1 MTCYLLDQVVKYF
14 WGSEEMMG
22 NWKWIPINK
31 GKEQAKIDA
40 EDFDLVSQHSWR
52 TVTAKSGR
60 RTVVTTISTPKGP
73 RMLTLGA
80 FLMKPRK
87 GHLVYPRRFQN
98 GFDYRKENLI
108 VCTMKERQRILPKSR
123 TQGTSQYKG
132 VSYYPKN
139 SCWRAGIRV
148 DGRSIHI
155 GFFDNE
161 DAAAVAYN
169 EAARKYFGDQA
180 YQNQI
185 RSPRPK
191 RRSDAA

>member
-1 MTCYLLDQVVKYF
+1 M
-14 WGSEEMMG
+14 SE
-22 NWKWIPINK
+22 WKWIDVNK
-31 GKEQAKIDA
+31 GKDKAKIDA
-40 EDFDLVSQHSWR
+40 EDFDRVTQHSWR

-60 RTVVTTISTPKGP
+60 KTVVTTISTPKGP

-80 FLMKPRK
+80 FLMKPEK
-87 GHLVYPRRFQN
+87 GFMVYPRRFQN

-123 TQGTSQYKG
+123 NTGTSHYKG

-148 DGRSIHI
+148 DGKSIHI
-155 GFFDNE
+155 GFFDSE
-161 DAAAVAYN
+161 EAAARAYN
-169 EAARKYFGDQA
+169 EAAKKYFGEQS

-185 RSPRPK
+185 KTPNPR
-191 RRSDAA
+191 RNTDAA